1 LIFPFLVYPLGF
13 LDVLLLRFLC
23 PSAQED
29 NDDPMALCEIGSVAG
44 AVVDPHFANAVADR
58 LDVTGVPKT
67 EAIDRIAI
75 LATAWRS
82 FSLLNQAENSAVL
95 TTVFIEK

>member
-13 LDVLLLRFLC
+13 LDVPLLRFLC
-23 PSAQED
+23 PSTRED
-29 NDDPMALCEIGSVAG
+29 NDDPMALCEIDSVAE

-67 EAIDRIAI
+67 EAIDPYRDFSHG
-75 LATAWRS
+75 LAVFQLVEPSRKLRRS
-82 FSLLNQAENSAVL
+82 SNAFR
-95 TTVFIEK
+95 